1 LTPETSLALA
11 LPSQA
16 DKYNVP
22 RICFVNKMDRM
33 GANFL
38 RCADMVVANL
48 GATPCILQLP
58 IGAEEVFEGIID
70 LIKMEEIV
78 YDSEDLGAT
87 WKCVLLSPFSAE
99 SLESLAPRP
108 SVLVAQLGLI
118 IHHADADTRGTMAGS
133 CPSATR

>member
-1 LTPETSLALA
+1 MPCHDACVVPSTDASAFA
-11 LPSQA
+11 CSQA

-38 RCADMVVANL
+38 RTADMVVSNL

-58 IGAEEVFEGIID
+58 IGAEDEFAGIID
-70 LIKMEEIV
+70 LVKMQEIV

-87 WKCVLLSPFSAE
+87 WKCVLVYSSADC
-99 SLESLAPRP
+99 LQSLAP
-108 SVLVAQLGLI
+108 
-118 IHHADADTRGTMAGS
+118 
-133 CPSATR
+133 CPCRAVGPTLTC